1 MADETDIYNS
11 SDPGGGGGGGDSYN
25 YDLKISKVQW
35 DAANPITIQNGILSV
50 DQSAYQFAQPEAI
63 DISDLVECEINL
75 RLKFRN
81 QSTNKRL
88 IDKWYNLGDNFLRV
102 SFTYANNYFG
112 VYEAHFARSFNS
124 WKFLNGWSPKI
135 YENDL
140 NDRWIDVKFVLNTVD
155 KFAQFFLNGVA
166 STKANFSDEVYKK
179 TYALCVGGDYS
190 SLNSYGVNADM
201 MFDLKNTYVKK
212 NGVVVWGNEVQE

>member
-1 MADETDIYNS
+1 MAEETDIYNS

-35 DAANPITIQNGILSV
+35 DAANPITMQNGILSV
-50 DQSAYQFAQPEAI
+50 DRSSYQFSQPEAI

-75 RLKFRN
+75 RLKF
-81 QSTNKRL
+81 QYADTNKRL
-88 IDKWYNLGDNFLRV
+88 INKWYGLGDNFLRV
-102 SFTYANNYFG
+102 SFSYANNFFK
-112 VYEAHFARSFNS
+112 VYEAHFADAFNS
-124 WKFLNGWSPKI
+124 WRLLNWAPTI
-135 YENDL
+135 YEDDINDK
-140 NDRWIDVKFVLNTVD
+140 WIDVKFVFNVVD

-166 STKANFSDEVYKK
+166 STKATFTRDVYKN
-179 TYALCVGGDYS
+179 TYALCVGGDSS

-212 NGVVVWGNEVQE
+212 NGVIIWGNEVQE